1 MNKRDKLLIFNS
13 IFLFNKAEIIAS
25 FDDFVA
31 HHQEKNNEEGYSEGR
46 RKVLL
51 ALCEQF
57 RNELVNRDIQPL
69 NKNWFYYDYDIK
81 NDSITLSLYKC
92 NNIEFDND
100 NEISSMEMQ
109 LEHTIVEVKC
119 DYLSVEQYAKQYGVT
134 DTTVRQWIRRGKL
147 RTAKKKGRDW
157 VIPALADKPKRG
169 FENVTYFW
177 NLLPIEAINR
187 FPYLRD
193 CNSIYI

>member
-81 NDSITLSLYKC
+81 NDSITLFYISAIILNLIMTMRYQAWKC
-92 NNIEFDND
+92 NWSI
-100 NEISSMEMQ
+100 
-109 LEHTIVEVKC
+109 
-119 DYLSVEQYAKQYGVT
+119 
-134 DTTVRQWIRRGKL
+134 
-147 RTAKKKGRDW
+147 
-157 VIPALADKPKRG
+157 
-169 FENVTYFW
+169 
-177 NLLPIEAINR
+177 LL
-187 FPYLRD
+187 
-193 CNSIYI
+193 

>member
-109 LEHTIVEVKC
+109 LEHTIV
-119 DYLSVEQYAKQYGVT
+119 
-134 DTTVRQWIRRGKL
+134 
-147 RTAKKKGRDW
+147 
-157 VIPALADKPKRG
+157 
-169 FENVTYFW
+169 
-177 NLLPIEAINR
+177 
-187 FPYLRD
+187 
-193 CNSIYI
+193 